1 MSESGVRKQERDII
15 NAAIRVVENHQRENV
30 QLLIGLNHAIDVL
43 SQPPRTI
50 IECKFTELPR
60 QTIAALEVWCSECSE
75 SSFGDGQA
83 WNYCPRCG
91 STCVERVQGNI
102 SSKHEFQIRQD
113 AARIASAI
121 AR

>member
-1 MSESGVRKQERDII
+1 MSERRVRKQEQDII
-15 NAAIRVVENHQRENV
+15 DGVITVVEDQQREKV
-30 QLLIGLNHAIDVL
+30 QLLIALKHIREILN
-43 SQPPRTI
+43 QPPRTI

-75 SSFGDGQA
+75 SSFGDAQA

-91 STCVERVQGNI
+91 SKCVERVQGNL
-102 SSKHEFQIRQD
+102 STKHEFQIRQD
-113 AARIASAI
+113 VARIASVI